1 MLKKWPFT
9 QPVKMFN
16 KSEINHN
23 IQDQCSKDGN
33 FPLSIS
39 VLKIDQLFIRLQVFF
54 YQSFWFNVRRQKK
67 THTTLQIYVVV
78 DLWIWLENTF
88 RFYMEIPFQLLP
100 LLIALYTHGCRTT
113 WVLHT
118 AGSEGKQL
126 SGVAGS
132 EDAKRALHRRDGSSA
147 ATLLFKA
154 IVQWKIN
161 K

>member
-1 MLKKWPFT
+1 MNLTGKY
-9 QPVKMFN
+9 
-16 KSEINHN
+16 
-23 IQDQCSKDGN
+23 IQVLYGN
-33 FPLSIS
+33 TLPITTF
-39 VLKIDQLFIRLQVFF
+39 VN
-54 YQSFWFNVRRQKK
+54 SFV
-67 THTTLQIYVVV
+67 Y
-78 DLWIWLENTF
+78 
-88 RFYMEIPFQLLP
+88 P
-100 LLIALYTHGCRTT
+100 

>member
-1 MLKKWPFT
+1 
-9 QPVKMFN
+9 
-16 KSEINHN
+16 
-23 IQDQCSKDGN
+23 
-33 FPLSIS
+33 
-39 VLKIDQLFIRLQVFF
+39 
-54 YQSFWFNVRRQKK
+54 
-67 THTTLQIYVVV
+67 
-78 DLWIWLENTF
+78 
-88 RFYMEIPFQLLP
+88 MEIPFQLLP

-147 ATLLFKA
+147 VTLLFKA

>member
-1 MLKKWPFT
+1 M
-9 QPVKMFN
+9 
-16 KSEINHN
+16 
-23 IQDQCSKDGN
+23 
-33 FPLSIS
+33 
-39 VLKIDQLFIRLQVFF
+39 
-54 YQSFWFNVRRQKK
+54 
-67 THTTLQIYVVV
+67 
-78 DLWIWLENTF
+78 
-88 RFYMEIPFQLLP
+88 
-100 LLIALYTHGCRTT
+100 
-113 WVLHT
+113 LHT

>member
-1 MLKKWPFT
+1 MRSTITFKINLLK
-9 QPVKMFN
+9 M
-16 KSEINHN
+16 EISL
-23 IQDQCSKDGN
+23 C
-33 FPLSIS
+33 LSLYWKLIS
-39 VLKIDQLFIRLQVFF
+39 FSSDYKFFF